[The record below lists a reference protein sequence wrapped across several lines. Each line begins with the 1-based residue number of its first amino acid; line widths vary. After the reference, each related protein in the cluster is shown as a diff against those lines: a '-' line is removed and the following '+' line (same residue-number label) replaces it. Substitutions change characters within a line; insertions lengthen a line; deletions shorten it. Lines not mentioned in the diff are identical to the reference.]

1 MAPQRLPITRIAGIV
16 AWTAA
21 SVTWGTAIV
30 ATANAAPEPEVLAEG
45 PEPEPIVIVEPNVE
59 QVLAPVPAMP
69 ESGLVVLRY
78 TPGEKPEPKIVVQ
91 RVVVASPSTGKTAP
105 AATPTKAPA
114 KAPAKV
120 KSSGS

>member
-1 MAPQRLPITRIAGIV
+1 MAPQRLPLTRVAGIA

-21 SVTWGTAIV
+21 SVTWGTAAV
-30 ATANAAPEPEVLAEG
+30 AVTNVAPPPEIPAGSTEPEAELVVEADVQEVLA
-45 PEPEPIVIVEPNVE
+45 PI
-59 QVLAPVPAMP
+59 PAMP

-78 TPGEKPEPKIVVQ
+78 TPSEKPEA
-91 RVVVASPSTGKTAP
+91 RVVVRQVVVSSPSPGGSSTP
-105 AATPTKAPA
+105 AKAPT

>member
-1 MAPQRLPITRIAGIV
+1 MAPQRLPITRVAGIV

-30 ATANAAPEPEVLAEG
+30 AVANVAPEPEILAEG
-45 PEPEPIVIVEPNVE
+45 PEPEPVVIVEPDVQE
-59 QVLAPVPAMP
+59 VLAPVPTMP

-78 TPGEKPEPKIVVQ
+78 TPSEKPEAKVVVR
-91 RVVVASPSTGKTAP
+91 RVVVSSPSSSGGSAP
-105 AATPTKAPA
+105 AKATA

>member
-1 MAPQRLPITRIAGIV
+1 MAPQRLPITRVAGIV

-30 ATANAAPEPEVLAEG
+30 ATANVAPEPVITADG
-45 PEPEPIVIVEPNVE
+45 PDPEPVVIVEPEVQE
-59 QVLAPVPAMP
+59 IRASVPTMP

-78 TPGEKPEPKIVVQ
+78 TPSEKPEAKVVVQ
-91 RVVVASPSTGKTAP
+91 RVVVSSPSSGGGSAP
-105 AATPTKAPA
+105 ASAPGKAP
-114 KAPAKV
+114 APAKV

>member
-1 MAPQRLPITRIAGIV
+1 MAPQRLPITRVAGIV

-30 ATANAAPEPEVLAEG
+30 AVANVTPEPEILAEG
-45 PEPEPIVIVEPNVE
+45 TEPEPVVTVEPDVQE
-59 QVLAPVPAMP
+59 LLAPVPTMP

-78 TPGEKPEPKIVVQ
+78 TPSEKPEAKVVVQ
-91 RVVVASPSTGKTAP
+91 RVVVPSASSGGGSSP
-105 AATPTKAPA
+105 AKAPA

-120 KSSGS
+120 KSAGS

>member
-1 MAPQRLPITRIAGIV
+1 MAPQRLPITRVAGIV

-30 ATANAAPEPEVLAEG
+30 ATANVAPEPVITADG
-45 PEPEPIVIVEPNVE
+45 PDPEPVVIVEPEVQE
-59 QVLAPVPAMP
+59 ILASVPTMP

-78 TPGEKPEPKIVVQ
+78 TPSEKPEAKVVVQ
-91 RVVVASPSTGKTAP
+91 RVVVSSPSSGGGSSPASAP
-105 AATPTKAPA
+105 GKAP
-114 KAPAKV
+114 APAKV

>member
-1 MAPQRLPITRIAGIV
+1 MAPQRRPITRVAGIV

-30 ATANAAPEPEVLAEG
+30 ATANVAPEPVITADG
-45 PEPEPIVIVEPNVE
+45 PDPEPVVIVEPEVQE
-59 QVLAPVPAMP
+59 ILAPVPTMP

-78 TPGEKPEPKIVVQ
+78 TPNEKPEAKVVVQ
-91 RVVVASPSTGKTAP
+91 RVVVSSPSSGGGSAP
-105 AATPTKAPA
+105 ASAPGKAP
-114 KAPAKV
+114 APAKV

>member
-30 ATANAAPEPEVLAEG
+30 ATANAAPEPEISADG
-45 PEPEPIVIVEPNVE
+45 PDPEPVVIIEPEAQE
-59 QVLAPVPAMP
+59 VLAPVPTMP

-78 TPGEKPEPKIVVQ
+78 TPSEKPEAKVVVQ
-91 RVVVASPSTGKTAP
+91 RVVVSSPSSGGGSSP
-105 AATPTKAPA
+105 ASSPAKAP
-114 KAPAKV
+114 APAKV

>member
-1 MAPQRLPITRIAGIV
+1 MAPQRLPITRVAGIV

-30 ATANAAPEPEVLAEG
+30 ATANVAPEPVITADG
-45 PEPEPIVIVEPNVE
+45 PDPEPVVIVDLEVQE
-59 QVLAPVPAMP
+59 ILAPVPTMP

-78 TPGEKPEPKIVVQ
+78 TPSEKPEAKVVVQ
-91 RVVVASPSTGKTAP
+91 RVVVSSPSSGGGSAP
-105 AATPTKAPA
+105 ASAPVKAP
-114 KAPAKV
+114 APAKV

>member
-1 MAPQRLPITRIAGIV
+1 MAPQRLPITRVAGIV

-30 ATANAAPEPEVLAEG
+30 AVANVAPEPEILAEG
-45 PEPEPIVIVEPNVE
+45 SEPESVIIIEPDVQE
-59 QVLAPVPAMP
+59 VLAPVPTMP

-78 TPGEKPEPKIVVQ
+78 TPSEKPEAKVVVR
-91 RVVVASPSTGKTAP
+91 RVVVSSPSSSGGSAP
-105 AATPTKAPA
+105 ATATA